1 MYKTAMAAYWT
12 PEEID
17 FSGDYEDFKKLND
30 DAQHFI
36 KMILAF
42 FAASDGLVNENL
54 MERFTNEVQVMEA
67 LMFYG
72 FQVMMENVHG
82 ETYSLMLDNITRD
95 KDEKDKLQAL
105 EDINLYIQEME
116 KNYQKSS

>member
-1 MYKTAMAAYWT
+1 MSEEYLLNSENKRYTVHPIKEAEMFQMYKTAMAAYWT

-42 FAASDGLVNENL
+42 LQ
-54 MERFTNEVQVMEA
+54 QVM
-67 LMFYG
+67 G
-72 FQVMMENVHG
+72 
-82 ETYSLMLDNITRD
+82 
-95 KDEKDKLQAL
+95 
-105 EDINLYIQEME
+105 
-116 KNYQKSS
+116 